1 MNIPDVEVMVEEA
14 TPKKK
19 KGGRRPGAGRPSLVR
34 LNKERMEQGLEPIE
48 FPKKKYTKPAKS
60 NAILPQSKKAR
71 QQEFLA
77 EMLKGKSKFIV
88 QKVLDKALDDN
99 DKDQMACLTM
109 VVDRILPK
117 EYFTKAKN
125 AGNKIEISISGVDA
139 TISQVETVDAEY
151 EVDDET

>member
-34 LNKERMEQGLEPIE
+34 LNKERMAQGLEPIE
-48 FPKKKYTKPAKS
+48 FPKKNYNKPAKS
-60 NAILPQSKKAR
+60 NAILPQSRKAR
-71 QQEFLA
+71 QQELLA

-88 QKVLDKALDDN
+88 QKVLDKALNDD

-117 EYFTKAKN
+117 EYFTKAK
-125 AGNKIEISISGVDA
+125 ASGNKIEISITGVDA
-139 TISQVETVDAEY
+139 QVSQVETIDAEF
-151 EVDDET
+151 EEDNG